1 MFSLFTKIGNV
12 CRRFRK
18 DRAGNVT
25 VIFALATIPMVGFV
39 GAAVDYSHANS
50 VKTAMQAAADSTAL
64 MVSKDATSLT
74 ASAIQTKA
82 NDYFKALFNRPE
94 ATGLTVTATYTDN
107 SGSGSQVVIKATS
120 NVKANFMGLMGITQM
135 SVGVDSQVKWGNSKL
150 RVALAL
156 DTTGSMADDGKMAAL
171 KTAVK
176 SLLAQLKN
184 AASKDGDVYVSIVP
198 FSKDVNVGKS
208 NYNQSW
214 VDFTEWDTN
223 NGSCNKGSN
232 INNKDSCLLQNG
244 NPKWTS
250 DNHNTWNGCVTD
262 RDQDYDTTNTA
273 PSPSLKATL
282 FPAEQYSYCPAQL
295 LALTY
300 DWTALNSKVDALSPD
315 GNTNQN
321 IGLQWAFQTL
331 TAAPFTIPTKDA
343 NYKYS
348 EIIILVTDGLN
359 TQNRYSTN
367 QSSIDARELKTC
379 ANAKAKGIII
389 YTMFINTGGDPT
401 QTVLMNCATD
411 TGKFVEVKSANQVLS
426 AFNSIG
432 TALSN
437 LRIAQ

>member
-1 MFSLFTKIGNV
+1 
-12 CRRFRK
+12 
-18 DRAGNVT
+18 
-25 VIFALATIPMVGFV
+25 MVGFV